1 MPYMLLI
8 VESRG
13 QRGLRSPEQGRNAY
27 QRMLD
32 YNGMLRSKGVLIE
45 SNSLRADAVRLS
57 VRGGKAVTTDGPF
70 AEAKEMVGG
79 FFLLNCSS
87 REQAVAY
94 ARECPAAEWAS
105 IEVRDT
111 GPCYE

>member
-1 MPYMLLI
+1 MLLI
-8 VESRG
+8 VEA
-13 QRGLRSPEQGRNAY
+13 RGLRSLRSPDQGKNAY

-32 YNGMLRSKGVLIE
+32 YNDMLKSKGVLIE
-45 SNSLRADAVRLS
+45 SNSLRSDAVRLT
-57 VRGGKAVTTDGPF
+57 VRGGKAIMTDGPF
-70 AEAKEMVGG
+70 TEAKEMVGG
-79 FFLLNCSS
+79 FFLLNCIS
-87 REQAVAY
+87 RQQALAF